1 MTTTVHLNM
10 PLTMTIVLNL
20 TEEARALD
28 ALERPEGGK
37 QVQVAT
43 QGTQKHLQ

>member
-1 MTTTVHLNM
+1 M

-37 QVQVAT
+37 S
-43 QGTQKHLQ
+43 KCKLQHREHKNTYSDA